1 MPWMHV
7 FSEGV
12 WESEAAKAFEVSGI
26 PKPILIDP
34 NGKIVALEEDL
45 RSDKLEKTLERFV
58 R

>member
-1 MPWMHV
+1 MHV